1 MKILRSVL
9 FYCVF
14 LGITVWL
21 IGFVCF
27 LVYVFSFKL
36 MTPPSHTE
44 ALVALTG
51 GEYRVQ
57 TAIDLLAQDKANKLL
72 ITGVNQKISPTS
84 VLAKVPENIQSRIT
98 LGYQATT
105 TEENA
110 LETKGWV
117 EHHHFQNILL
127 VTSFYHMPRAYLEI
141 SEQLPNVDIA
151 FYPIWPKQFDRSV
164 NWIYTR
170 SAWQLFLEYHKYVY
184 VWITQFLE
192 RLTV

>member
-9 FYCVF
+9 FYFLF
-14 LGITVWL
+14 LGITAWL

-36 MTPPSHTE
+36 MSPPEHTE

-57 TAIDLLAQDKANKLL
+57 TAIDLLAQNKANKLL
-72 ITGVNQKISPTS
+72 ITGVNQKIAPAS
-84 VLAKVPENIQSRIT
+84 VLAKAPEDIKTHIT

-105 TEENA
+105 TKENA

-141 SEQLPNVDIA
+141 SAQLPNTTNS
-151 FYPIWPKQFDRSV
+151 FYPIWPRQFDQSV

-170 SAWQLFLEYHKYVY
+170 SAWQLFLEYHKYMY
-184 VWITQFLE
+184 VWITQFLKG
-192 RLTV
+192 